1 MEKEITACP
10 HCKKKERDE
19 AEYKSLLNRLS
30 RIEGQIRGL
39 RGMLEDDAYCI
50 DIINQANAAASAISA
65 FNRELLAS
73 HIKSCVAD
81 DVKNGEGTTVDE
93 LVATLSRMIK

>member
-1 MEKEITACP
+1 MEKVKAACP
-10 HCKKKERDE
+10 HCKKKERGE
-19 AEYKSLLNRLS
+19 AELKSLMNRLS

-39 RGMLEDDAYCI
+39 RGMLESDAYCI

-65 FNRELLAS
+65 FNRELLTS

-81 DVKNGEGTTVDE
+81 DIRGGKGETVDE
-93 LVATLSRMIK
+93 LADTLAKLLR